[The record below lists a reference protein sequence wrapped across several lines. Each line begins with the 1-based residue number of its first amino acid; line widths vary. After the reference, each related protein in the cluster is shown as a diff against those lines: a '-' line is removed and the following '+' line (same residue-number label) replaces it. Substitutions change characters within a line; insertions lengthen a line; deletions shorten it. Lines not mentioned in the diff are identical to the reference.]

1 MQIIVNDLLVH
12 YELNGSGKTILLLHG
27 WGDSLRGMDTL
38 SKELSL
44 KYQVLAI
51 NLPGFGGSQAPA
63 VAWDLNAY
71 ADFVASMLQKL
82 NLQCYAMIGHSN
94 GGAILIKGLSEK
106 KLGAE
111 KLILL
116 ASAGIRNGRSTRNN
130 VLLLISKSGK
140 IMTSPLS
147 FKTKRL
153 LRQKLYQKVG
163 SDMLVNENLKETFKK
178 IVNDDVRLAAT
189 SIKIPT
195 LIIYGDLDKST
206 PLAYGEIFQKSI
218 KQSKLEIIVGA
229 GHFVHQEKSVEVL
242 KLIESFL

>member
-12 YELNGSGKTILLLHG
+12 YELKGSGKTILLLHG
-27 WGDSLRGMDTL
+27 WGDSLRGMDNL

-51 NLPGFGGSQAPA
+51 NLPGFGGSQVPA

-82 NLQCYAMIGHSN
+82 NLKCYAMIGHSN

-178 IVNDDVRLAAT
+178 IINDDVRLAAT